1 MRRRRGEF
9 SSHTLLSSSSPPSS
23 SPSPSSP
30 SPTTAPGNS
39 STIKNAKSTKVLRRR
54 RMTKLRMMRGNQ
66 EQQIFNIQ
74 PHSSS
79 KTITNKN
86 STTQTKKTFL
96 SSCPATTTITI
107 ISCIIIT
114 VSPATANS
122 TDPQTQVTALLMF
135 EDSIHICQNKFS
147 YLLFFNFCICLI

>member
-9 SSHTLLSSSSPPSS
+9 SSHTLQSSSSSPSS
-23 SPSPSSP
+23 SPSSSSP

-66 EQQIFNIQ
+66 EQQIFNLQ
-74 PHSSS
+74 PQSSG
-79 KTITNKN
+79 KTITNKH
-86 STTQTKKTFL
+86 STTQTKNHFYP
-96 SSCPATTTITI
+96 PALPPPPSHDHNHLMHHHHSLTCHCKFHR
-107 ISCIIIT
+107 S
-114 VSPATANS
+114 
-122 TDPQTQVTALLMF
+122 VTALLMF
-135 EDSIHICQNKFS
+135 GDSIHICQNKFS